1 MKYIRK
7 FNESIDIY
15 NIDWKSIVPKS
26 LSVIKD
32 NRTTSFTIGNIMKN
46 FDMIQI
52 TYDTTGGE
60 IWGYPD
66 TLEFDLYFAKPIK
79 DENTPSFKIDVDV
92 TLGDLMVSEFSISPP
107 NIIDVIQ
114 YTSYHSK
121 FDPSNTVFAF
131 TDESLLEIIKFFNL
145 FTDIHIERNNLNFLD
160 DKVDS
165 YIPE

>member
-1 MKYIRK
+1 
-7 FNESIDIY
+7 
-15 NIDWKSIVPKS
+15 
-26 LSVIKD
+26 
-32 NRTTSFTIGNIMKN
+32 
-46 FDMIQI
+46 
-52 TYDTTGGE
+52 
-60 IWGYPD
+60 
-66 TLEFDLYFAKPIK
+66 
-79 DENTPSFKIDVDV
+79 
-92 TLGDLMVSEFSISPP
+92 MVSEFSISPP

>member
-79 DENTPSFKIDVDV
+79 DEM
-92 TLGDLMVSEFSISPP
+92 LY
-107 NIIDVIQ
+107 NILLIILNLIHQIQ
-114 YTSYHSK
+114 
-121 FDPSNTVFAF
+121 F
-131 TDESLLEIIKFFNL
+131 LLSQM
-145 FTDIHIERNNLNFLD
+145 R
-160 DKVDS
+160 V
-165 YIPE
+165 Y